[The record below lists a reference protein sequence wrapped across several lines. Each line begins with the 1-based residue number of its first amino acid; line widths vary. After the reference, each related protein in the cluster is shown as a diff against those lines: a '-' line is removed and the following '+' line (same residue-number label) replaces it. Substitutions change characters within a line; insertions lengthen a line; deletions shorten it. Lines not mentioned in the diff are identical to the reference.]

1 MSAPITHLQPAKL
14 PSHPSI
20 SVTPEQRFWH
30 AFKSPLLINDYSSVT
45 SVHFSPSAPHDF
57 AVTSSTRVQIFSS
70 KTRKVTKIHA
80 RFKDIAYSGHIRNDG
95 RLLVAG
101 DESGLIQVFDNQSRS
116 ILKTWDKH
124 KQPVHVTQWS
134 PVSLTSVLS
143 ASDDCTVRLWDL
155 PTGEVTSCFLGH
167 SDYVRTAAYLP
178 AGSVLGG
185 SSGGLVV
192 SGGYD
197 GTVRLWDP
205 RVSTSSSA
213 HGSDRCSAVMTFT
226 HPSMIDAVL
235 PMPGATTVL
244 ASSGPI
250 VHVWDIIAAKT
261 LLQLDNH
268 QKTVTS
274 LAHTINQDLLSTN
287 GASAS
292 TASSCRVI
300 SGSLDGHVK
309 IYNTTSWQ
317 VVHGIK
323 YPAPI
328 LSLAISPEEKHL
340 VVGMVNGLLSIRTR
354 TSGKE
359 KQREREK
366 EQQMQNLLSGA
377 PLDIAATKK
386 KKKTK
391 AEERRLKGMW
401 YKGDEDKIF
410 VEENRK
416 PVHLKPY
423 EKDLR
428 TQRFAEALDGVL
440 QSVGCPL
447 FTRPSFHTLLI

>member
-1 MSAPITHLQPAKL
+1 M
-14 PSHPSI
+14 
-20 SVTPEQRFWH
+20 
-30 AFKSPLLINDYSSVT
+30 
-45 SVHFSPSAPHDF
+45 
-57 AVTSSTRVQIFSS
+57 
-70 KTRKVTKIHA
+70 
-80 RFKDIAYSGHIRNDG
+80 
-95 RLLVAG
+95 
-101 DESGLIQVFDNQSRS
+101 
-116 ILKTWDKH
+116 
-124 KQPVHVTQWS
+124 
-134 PVSLTSVLS
+134 SLTSVLS

-155 PTGEVTSCFLGH
+155 PTGEVTSCFIGH

-185 SSGGLVV
+185 SSGGLVI

-205 RVSTSSSA
+205 RVSTSSST
-213 HGSDRCSAVMTFT
+213 HDSDTRSSAVMTLT
-226 HPSMIDAVL
+226 HPSMIDAIL

-250 VHVWDIIAAKT
+250 VHVWDIIAAKP

-274 LAHTINQDLLSTN
+274 LAHTVNQDLVSAN
-287 GASAS
+287 GASTS

-309 IYNTTSWQ
+309 IYNTASWQ

-359 KQREREK
+359 KEREREK

-377 PLDIAATKK
+377 PLDTPATKK

-391 AEERRLKGMW
+391 AEERRLRGMW
-401 YKGDEDKIF
+401 YKGDEDNIF
-410 VEENRK
+410 VEESRK
-416 PVHLKPY
+416 PVRLKPY
-423 EKDLR
+423 EKDLKS
-428 TQRFAEALDGVL
+428 QRFTEALDKVL
-440 QSVGCPL
+440 HVVGYPPLLSFSPLSLILPLTIADVVLTTCISIGYPFSNNLHSALSPQTPQCPKI
-447 FTRPSFHTLLI
+447 RPCKP